1 MFGPQ
6 LALTVIILN
15 FLIAHYLA
23 QGPLRTA
30 AEPLR
35 QILEDTAQQLLPRR
49 FDWQGNQHTR
59 TYDELVKEHPH
70 IAGSE
75 LLNIVQAIANRD
87 SSALLTAGGT
97 VLGRTHKAPPTSS
110 GVENSLVNKLR
121 SRSAN
126 LAQSPMNRST
136 RLPLSV
142 LASFRKL
149 VRCHGHK
156 YPTYCVLFDRTGRR
170 MITGSDD
177 FLIKIW
183 CTRTGYLVK
192 TFKGHQGMVSDIAL
206 NMENTLLASASTDGS
221 VRIWNLKTGEPRAVL
236 VANPQGRN
244 KSITAVRFSPSP
256 VPEIRFLAST
266 CDAGLCRLYR
276 WNRDTLVFDTNP
288 IVIDA
293 RSEPR
298 DTVSSFAFN
307 HTGSRLAISTVKGY
321 VSIYSTIAGA
331 VNADGGGAAGWGE
344 PKLISRIA
352 AHDESITTLVFSS
365 DGEMFLTGSIDGTVK
380 VWRCSST
387 DIKWTSVTIDVKEPI
402 PAPGDAPE
410 PALDDLDNDA
420 PRPSAA
426 ATTSAAAADAALA
439 VEAAAVA
446 ATQSAE
452 QAAEAIAALGTLTDA
467 IAAGNV
473 TAVHQFQQSMAVG
486 SVVTP
491 APQFSSQADSA
502 PIPSAAMLALPN
514 ILLPI
519 QPITALHDLPT
530 SGTANGGA
538 VELVSD
544 NTLTAPANAELNAL
558 PPAVAPMAR
567 VETNQVAWACNSM
580 RIIASNNT
588 GTVFAIDPRTGKIC
602 WQRRAHSVAEV
613 YVLIPHPTDPR
624 IAVSGGYDGRA
635 IIWNV
640 DTGDI
645 LREFRVGE
653 LLFDGSFSE
662 DGLSFALTSDSGA
675 AMLFGLG
682 PEWAYDDANK
692 MHEQMFANDYTATIM
707 DENHFVADQQS
718 QIPSYL

>member
-1 MFGPQ
+1 
-6 LALTVIILN
+6 
-15 FLIAHYLA
+15 
-23 QGPLRTA
+23 
-30 AEPLR
+30 
-35 QILEDTAQQLLPRR
+35 
-49 FDWQGNQHTR
+49 
-59 TYDELVKEHPH
+59 
-70 IAGSE
+70 
-75 LLNIVQAIANRD
+75 
-87 SSALLTAGGT
+87 
-97 VLGRTHKAPPTSS
+97 
-110 GVENSLVNKLR
+110 
-121 SRSAN
+121 
-126 LAQSPMNRST
+126 
-136 RLPLSV
+136 
-142 LASFRKL
+142 
-149 VRCHGHK
+149 
-156 YPTYCVLFDRTGRR
+156 
-170 MITGSDD
+170 
-177 FLIKIW
+177 
-183 CTRTGYLVK
+183 
-192 TFKGHQGMVSDIAL
+192 
-206 NMENTLLASASTDGS
+206 
-221 VRIWNLKTGEPRAVL
+221 
-236 VANPQGRN
+236 
-244 KSITAVRFSPSP
+244 
-256 VPEIRFLAST
+256 
-266 CDAGLCRLYR
+266 
-276 WNRDTLVFDTNP
+276 
-288 IVIDA
+288 
-293 RSEPR
+293 
-298 DTVSSFAFN
+298 
-307 HTGSRLAISTVKGY
+307 
-321 VSIYSTIAGA
+321 
-331 VNADGGGAAGWGE
+331 
-344 PKLISRIA
+344 
-352 AHDESITTLVFSS
+352 
-365 DGEMFLTGSIDGTVK
+365 MFLTGSIDGTVK

-426 ATTSAAAADAALA
+426 ATTSGSAADAALA

-467 IAAGNV
+467 IAAGNI
-473 TAVHQFQQSMAVG
+473 TAVHQFQQSMAAG

-491 APQFSSQADSA
+491 APQFSSQAESA

-544 NTLTAPANAELNAL
+544 NTLTAPANAELNAP

-662 DGLSFALTSDSGA
+662 DGLNFALTSDSGA

-718 QIPSYL
+718 QIPSYLVPHSALMDFDGRVYRRQRGPRFGLNIGMGMDSLKFGREESSRRAALEIELKHAYLDNRAAQAPIAEVRPARGRRRRSRPMVRTTTVEELPEADLP